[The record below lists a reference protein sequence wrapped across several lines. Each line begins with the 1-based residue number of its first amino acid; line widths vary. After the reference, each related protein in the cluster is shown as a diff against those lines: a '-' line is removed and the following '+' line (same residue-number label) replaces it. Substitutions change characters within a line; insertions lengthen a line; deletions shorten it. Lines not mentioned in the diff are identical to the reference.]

1 MTLREFIEGLRAMRN
16 GPHHPY
22 SWQPVR
28 GFEFALIRTNEENL
42 TGYCHCPITALAEDT
57 TGNLY
62 RPSGMRNAGKM
73 LGLSDAAIN
82 HIVDAADCL
91 ERNYDDPHHQKM
103 LRTLRNRIC
112 EALRAEDAS

>member
-1 MTLREFIEGLRAMRN
+1 MTLREFLAELRAMRA

-22 SWQPVR
+22 TWRQPHPE
-28 GFEFALIRTNEENL
+28 GTGLIRANEENL

-57 TGNLY
+57 TGDLY
-62 RPSGMRNAGKM
+62 RPSGMRNAGKA

-91 ERNYDDPHHQKM
+91 GNHYENMHNRK
-103 LRTLRNRIC
+103 LLVTLRKRIC
-112 EALRAEDAS
+112 EALQGAGA